1 MHLANGLP
9 APKSWHFKQVK
20 RLVTHPLRVQVA
32 CVLITSTF
40 MGVFFGEVACLG
52 LFELETKAKHLDL
65 GLPIVLRT
73 PAPCLANTG
82 RVQMKGV
89 S

>member
-1 MHLANGLP
+1 MSLLLLHL
-9 APKSWHFKQVK
+9 
-20 RLVTHPLRVQVA
+20 
-32 CVLITSTF
+32 F

-52 LFELETKAKHLDL
+52 LFELETKAKHLDM

-82 RVQMKGV
+82 RVQMKGF